1 MNELLGLS
9 LSSSGGSIVALR
21 KIDSSTGPVFG
32 GHILKSCPF
41 RVSCI
46 SASTLRYND
55 PKSLSVDVHPQIK
68 KTLVASA
75 FLNKVAKG
83 WVIGDHQEESQRT
96 RIS

>member
-9 LSSSGGSIVALR
+9 LSSSGGSIVAFR
-21 KIDSSTGPVFG
+21 KIDSSTGSVFA
-32 GHILKSCPF
+32 GHILKSCFF

-55 PKSLSVDVHPQIK
+55 PKSLSVDVQLQIK
-68 KTLVASA
+68 KTLVASV